1 MGFSSML
8 NSNFVGI
15 RYFNQSY
22 SSRDGILLTLLG
34 LMKISIRLNLDQN
47 PSYRKPNCSF
57 DSVSF
62 S

>member
-34 LMKISIRLNLDQN
+34 LMKISIRLNLTKIPVTEN
-47 PSYRKPNCSF
+47 PNCSF